1 MKRYPPPILMLAL
14 LFTLKALYLAFFV
27 TPLWDIPD
35 EIGHFSYA
43 RDLAEGRGVPVL
55 GRAEI
60 EADVM
65 AHMLH
70 NPDARPTANWIAQH
84 PPVYYLLAAVP
95 LKIGMAFTNDPE
107 VLYRLPRLV
116 AAICGGLLLLVLYR
130 TMRTLGLDNYRAT
143 VLAACIGFIPMVS
156 HLASGTNNDM
166 TLFLFSALMVHFLVR
181 FLIYHQLRDAY
192 WSAAWMTLAAGIKMT
207 AWVVIPPLLVIFA
220 LEMSGPVRHWLKHL
234 SGVTAVMLLVPLI
247 WMLHNLVYYGDP
259 TYTAVPMRSGVLETP
274 LTDSFYTYIHSHPV
288 IDHFILHFY
297 GLLGWMG
304 SGDGNV
310 HLFHVAGVPRGAF
323 SLIFLAAGVT
333 DHGVSPYYA
342 MASIS
347 HPNRFFH

>member
-1 MKRYPPPILMLAL
+1 MKRYPPPILILAL

-60 EADVM
+60 RGDVM
-65 AHMLH
+65 AHMSH
-70 NPDARPTANWIAQH
+70 NPDARPAANWIAQH

-156 HLASGTNNDM
+156 HLASGTNHDM
-166 TLFLFSALMVHFLVR
+166 TLFLFSALMVHFLIR
-181 FLIYHQLRDAY
+181 FLIYH
-192 WSAAWMTLAAGIKMT
+192 
-207 AWVVIPPLLVIFA
+207 
-220 LEMSGPVRHWLKHL
+220 
-234 SGVTAVMLLVPLI
+234 
-247 WMLHNLVYYGDP
+247 N
-259 TYTAVPMRSGVLETP
+259 
-274 LTDSFYTYIHSHPV
+274 
-288 IDHFILHFY
+288 
-297 GLLGWMG
+297 
-304 SGDGNV
+304 
-310 HLFHVAGVPRGAF
+310 
-323 SLIFLAAGVT
+323 
-333 DHGVSPYYA
+333 
-342 MASIS
+342 
-347 HPNRFFH
+347 